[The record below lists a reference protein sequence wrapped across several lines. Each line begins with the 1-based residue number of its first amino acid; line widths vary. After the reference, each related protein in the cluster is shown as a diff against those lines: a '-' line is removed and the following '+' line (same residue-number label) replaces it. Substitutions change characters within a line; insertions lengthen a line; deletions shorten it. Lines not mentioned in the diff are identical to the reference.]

1 MNAVIGTQRPAPPLP
16 RFAQIEPVGRCN
28 LACRMCTVNE
38 RGDEVATLSLERFR
52 ELLDQMPG
60 LQELHLQGLGEPM
73 LHPQFFEMVN
83 MAASRGIQVSANSNL
98 TLLTPR
104 RAELCVTSGLHA
116 LSVSLD
122 GATAPV
128 YEAIR
133 RKASF
138 AKVLRNLGRLVD
150 ARDAAG
156 SPLQVRLVMV
166 LMRANLHE
174 LPALVRLAHEQRVP
188 EILVQRLSS
197 DLGQPDLPAQY
208 IPIKQYVEGAELGPA
223 DLGEAAA
230 VFDESRRLAQTLG
243 ITLHLPRLQ
252 AAPQGGRCDW
262 PWTQLYLTAAGQLL
276 PCCMVATADRATF
289 GNVFDGGLVA
299 RWQGEAAQSFR
310 AALADGEPP
319 AVCRS
324 CALYHGT
331 F

>member
-230 VFDESRRLAQTLG
+230 VFDESRRLAQALG

>member
-1 MNAVIGTQRPAPPLP
+1 
-16 RFAQIEPVGRCN
+16 
-28 LACRMCTVNE
+28 
-38 RGDEVATLSLERFR
+38 
-52 ELLDQMPG
+52 
-60 LQELHLQGLGEPM
+60 
-73 LHPQFFEMVN
+73 

-230 VFDESRRLAQTLG
+230 VFDESRRLAQALG